1 MSWDDRQRAMLA
13 EMGYRL
19 PARAAEVAAPDALAL
34 PDAEPAPV
42 AVAEQVAERVTERA
56 TERATERVVER
67 PPAPVA
73 PPAPAPMLAA
83 EALRAVMPSP
93 AGFADLDVPALRDA
107 VAGCRACGL
116 CEQRRHA
123 VYGSGAEVQAD
134 WLVVTDPADDA
145 DDAAGDALTGDAG
158 RLLDRM
164 LLAAGQTRLA
174 GRNGEALGGDA
185 GRLLDRMLL
194 AAGHTR
200 QGEAAT
206 AFVTPIV
213 KCRPPRGRAPQP
225 AELDACEA
233 VLARQVELLRPRLV
247 LAMGLLAA
255 RRLTGLAEPLGRLR
269 GHVHSWGGLPLVV
282 TYHPAYLLRSPV
294 DKAGAWD
301 DLCLARRTLHAQ

>member
-42 AVAEQVAERVTERA
+42 AVAERVTERVM
-56 TERATERVVER
+56 ERVVER
-67 PPAPVA
+67 SPAPVA

-93 AGFADLDVPALRDA
+93 AGFADLDAPALRAA

-134 WLVVTDPADDA
+134 WLVVTDPPDAD
-145 DDAAGDALTGDAG
+145 DDAAGL
-158 RLLDRM
+158 
-164 LLAAGQTRLA
+164 
-174 GRNGEALGGDA
+174 ALGGDA
-185 GRLLDRMLL
+185 GRLLDRMLA
-194 AAGHTR
+194 AAGQSRLGDAPTV
-200 QGEAAT
+200 
-206 AFVTPIV
+206 FVTPLV

-225 AELDACEA
+225 AELDACGA

-247 LAMGLLAA
+247 LAMGLQAA
-255 RRLTGLAEPLGRLR
+255 RRLTGLTEPLGRLR
-269 GHVHSWGGLPLVV
+269 GRAHSWGGLPVVV
-282 TYHPAYLLRSPV
+282 TYHPAYLLRSPA

-301 DLCLARRTLHAQ
+301 DLCLARRTMPAS